1 MAKEKEVKVEG
12 LNVDNVEESIK
23 NGAVITE
30 DIAKAAAE
38 KIAKKRQEELTE
50 KLVNITIKSEYTH
63 KRILLS
69 AKKTKKE
76 ADVKMNY
83 LKKYTELH
91 DKLKSGDKS
100 MSVDEFEKKITEE
113 KNTATKLLREIETWY
128 QEQRDALDNQYP
140 QCWSWRFSDNI
151 I

>member
-12 LNVDNVEESIK
+12 LTVDNVEDAIK

-30 DIAKAAAE
+30 EVAKAAAE
-38 KIAKKRQEELTE
+38 KIAKQRQEELTE
-50 KLVNITIKSEYTH
+50 KLVNITMKSEYTH
-63 KRILLS
+63 KRILIS
-69 AKKTKKE
+69 AKKTRKE
-76 ADVKMNY
+76 GEIKMNY

-100 MSVDEFEKKITEE
+100 MSIDEFEKKIREE
-113 KNTATKLLREIETWY
+113 KNQATKLLREVETWY

-140 QCWSWRFSDNI
+140 QCWSWRFNENLI
-151 I
+151 